1 MAPLK
6 LKLWDGLDP
15 KQRQWALL
23 ALLLGTG
30 FTVLWAIFALT
41 EKPKPSLAQSAG
53 LPGQQRV
60 TNVGVMAPGQQVNP
74 LDGWLG
80 GAGKDVAQLK
90 QDRDAMLKEK
100 DDQKAFNRDILTK
113 FEQLQQKIMQ
123 PAPLSPPA
131 SVPAAVPAAVV
142 PSTSPANLPPPP
154 AGRSATQGTGFPPG
168 LPPGLLDTPAVGLMR
183 VSLRDPAAKT
193 AQSSPPAR
201 ASATVSGPGAGE
213 NSETQ
218 GKTLDNYIPISFT
231 RAVLLGGLDAPTG
244 GQAQSNP
251 HPVLLRLD
259 DNAILP
265 NRFRAQVRE
274 CFVIGAGYGDISS
287 ERAYIRTERLACV
300 RRDGSALE
308 VKIKGSI
315 FDETGKVGVRG
326 RLVTK
331 QGQVLANALLAGV
344 ISGIGYGVQNQFTTF
359 STSPFGQV
367 ATTDP
372 SKAFE
377 AGMSAGVGRAMDR
390 LAQYYITLAEK
401 TFPIIEVDAGRSV
414 DVVLT
419 EGVVIDG
426 PLTTAGAAARPTG
439 DATRGRA
446 PRYEEVANDAE
457 D

>member
-6 LKLWDGLDP
+6 LESWDALDP
-15 KQRQWALL
+15 KRKQWALL
-23 ALLLGTG
+23 VLLLGAG
-30 FTVLWAIFALT
+30 FTILWAIFALT
-41 EKPKPSLAQSAG
+41 DKPRPVPSHG

-74 LDGWLG
+74 LDSWLG

-100 DDQKAFNRDILTK
+100 EDQKAFNRDILAK
-113 FEQLQQKIMQ
+113 FEQLQQKLTQ
-123 PAPLSPPA
+123 PATPMPPPA
-131 SVPAAVPAAVV
+131 ALPAPVP
-142 PSTSPANLPPPP
+142 PSASPANLPQP
-154 AGRSATQGTGFPPG
+154 RSAVQGIGYPPG
-168 LPPGLLDTPAVGLMR
+168 APPVLAEPQGIGLMR
-183 VSLRDPAAKT
+183 VSLRDAAARIAQANVPAT
-193 AQSSPPAR
+193 APASSPSSGTNESNPA
-201 ASATVSGPGAGE
+201 PGR
-213 NSETQ
+213 
-218 GKTLDNYIPISFT
+218 TLDNYLPISFT
-231 RAVLLGGLDAPTG
+231 RAILLGGLDAPTG
-244 GQAQSNP
+244 GQAQANP

-259 DNAILP
+259 DNAVLP
-265 NRFRAQVRE
+265 NRFRGEVRE

-300 RRDGSALE
+300 RHDGSALE

-315 FDETGKVGVRG
+315 FDETGKVGVKG

-344 ISGIGYGVQNQFTTF
+344 ISGIGYGFQNQYTTF
-359 STSPFGQV
+359 TASPFGSL
-367 ATTDP
+367 ATTE
-372 SKAFE
+372 SGKAFE
-377 AGMSAGVGRAMDR
+377 AGLASGVGRAMDR

-419 EGVVIDG
+419 EGVAIDA
-426 PLTTAGAAARPTG
+426 PLASTGAATR
-439 DATRGRA
+439 ATREALRPQKA
-446 PRYEEVANDAE
+446 PRYAEVADDAE

>member
-15 KQRQWALL
+15 KQKQWALL

-131 SVPAAVPAAVV
+131 SVPAAVPAAV

-201 ASATVSGPGAGE
+201 ASATVSGAGAGE

>member
-15 KQRQWALL
+15 KQKQWALL

-131 SVPAAVPAAVV
+131 SVPAAVPAAV

-201 ASATVSGPGAGE
+201 ASATVSGAGAGE

-344 ISGIGYGVQNQFTTF
+344 ISGIGYGVQNQFTSF

>member
-6 LKLWDGLDP
+6 FKLWDGLDP
-15 KQRQWALL
+15 KRKQWALL
-23 ALLLGTG
+23 ALLLGAG
-30 FTVLWAIFALT
+30 FTILWAIFALT
-41 EKPKPSLAQSAG
+41 EKPKPSLTQGAG
-53 LPGQQRV
+53 LPGRERV

-74 LDGWLG
+74 LDSWLG

-123 PAPLSPPA
+123 PAPAPLTVPI
-131 SVPAAVPAAVV
+131 PAALPQAVL
-142 PSTSPANLPPPP
+142 PSTSPVNLPPPP
-154 AGRSATQGTGFPPG
+154 ARAATQGTGFPPG
-168 LPPGLLDTPAVGLMR
+168 LPPGPVDAPAVGLMR

-193 AQSSPPAR
+193 AQATPP
-201 ASATVSGPGAGE
+201 ASATVPGAGAGASE
-213 NSETQ
+213 NNETQ

-259 DNAILP
+259 DNATLP

-300 RRDGSALE
+300 RHDGSALE

-344 ISGIGYGVQNQFTTF
+344 ISGVGQGFQNQYTTLT
-359 STSPFGQV
+359 TSPFGQL
-367 ATTDP
+367 AATDP
-372 SKAFE
+372 GHAFE
-377 AGMSAGVGRAMDR
+377 SGLSAGVGRAMDR
-390 LAQYYITLAEK
+390 LAQYYISLAEK

-439 DATRGRA
+439 DATRGQT
-446 PRYEEVANDAE
+446 PHYDQVANDAE

>member
-6 LKLWDGLDP
+6 LKFWDQLEP
-15 KQRQWALL
+15 KRKQWALL
-23 ALLLGTG
+23 ALVLGAG
-30 FTVLWAIFALT
+30 FTILWAIFTLT
-41 EKPKPSLAQSAG
+41 EKPKPTLAQGAG

-74 LDGWLG
+74 LDSWLG

-100 DDQKAFNRDILTK
+100 DDQKAFNRDIMSK
-113 FEQLQQKIMQ
+113 FEQLQQKITGGTQPMP
-123 PAPLSPPA
+123 PAPAPA
-131 SVPAAVPAAVV
+131 VAPQGALPM
-142 PSTSPANLPPPP
+142 TSPANLPLAPPVRP
-154 AGRSATQGTGFPPG
+154 AAQGAGFPPG
-168 LPPGLLDTPAVGLMR
+168 LPPGMSDAPSLGLMR
-183 VSLRDPAAKT
+183 VSLRDAAVKT
-193 AQSSPPAR
+193 AQANAPAR
-201 ASATVSGPGAGE
+201 GPATASGA
-213 NSETQ
+213 SETNEAQ

-300 RRDGSALE
+300 RHDGTALE

-344 ISGIGYGVQNQFTTF
+344 ISGIGYGFQNQFTTF

-372 SKAFE
+372 SHAFE

-390 LAQYYITLAEK
+390 LAQYYISLAEK
-401 TFPIIEVDAGRSV
+401 TFPVIEVDAGRSV

-419 EGVVIDG
+419 EGVAIDS
-426 PLTTAGAAARPTG
+426 PLTTVGAAARATG
-439 DATRGRA
+439 DATRSKV
-446 PRYEEVANDAE
+446 PRYDQVANDAE

>member
-6 LKLWDGLDP
+6 LKFWDALEP
-15 KQRQWALL
+15 KQKQWALL
-23 ALLLGTG
+23 ALLLGSG
-30 FTVLWAIFALT
+30 FTILWAIFTLT
-41 EKPKPSLAQSAG
+41 EKPKPTLAPGAG

-74 LDGWLG
+74 LDSWLG

-100 DDQKAFNRDILTK
+100 DDQKAFNRDILSK
-113 FEQLQQKIMQ
+113 FEQLQQKLTQ
-123 PAPLSPPA
+123 PTQSIVP
-131 SVPAAVPAAVV
+131 VPAATPHAAL
-142 PSTSPANLPPPP
+142 PTTSPANLPPPP
-154 AGRSATQGTGFPPG
+154 PARGAMQGAAFPPG
-168 LPPGLLDTPAVGLMR
+168 APPGLTDTSGLGLMR
-183 VSLRDPAAKT
+183 VSLRDPAAKM
-193 AQSSPPAR
+193 AQANAPTR
-201 ASATVSGPGAGE
+201 ASATASGASAP
-213 NSETQ
+213 ETNEAQ

-265 NRFRAQVRE
+265 NRYRAQVRE

-300 RRDGSALE
+300 RNDGSALE

-315 FDETGKVGVRG
+315 FDETGKVGMKG

-331 QGQVLANALLAGV
+331 QGQVLANALVAGV
-344 ISGIGYGVQNQFTTF
+344 ISGIGQGFQNQYSTLT
-359 STSPFGQV
+359 TSPFGQY
-367 ATTDP
+367 TTTE
-372 SKAFE
+372 SAHAFE
-377 AGMSAGVGRAMDR
+377 AGISGGVGRAMDR
-390 LAQYYITLAEK
+390 LAQYYISLAEK
-401 TFPIIEVDAGRSV
+401 TFPIIEVDAGRTV

-419 EGVVIDG
+419 EGVAIDA
-426 PLTTAGAAARPTG
+426 PLAAAGAAARPAG
-439 DATRGRA
+439 DAIRSRS
-446 PRYEEVANDAE
+446 PRHEKVANDAN

>member
-1 MAPLK
+1 
-6 LKLWDGLDP
+6 
-15 KQRQWALL
+15 
-23 ALLLGTG
+23 
-30 FTVLWAIFALT
+30 
-41 EKPKPSLAQSAG
+41 
-53 LPGQQRV
+53 
-60 TNVGVMAPGQQVNP
+60 
-74 LDGWLG
+74 
-80 GAGKDVAQLK
+80 
-90 QDRDAMLKEK
+90 
-100 DDQKAFNRDILTK
+100 
-113 FEQLQQKIMQ
+113 
-123 PAPLSPPA
+123 
-131 SVPAAVPAAVV
+131 
-142 PSTSPANLPPPP
+142 
-154 AGRSATQGTGFPPG
+154 
-168 LPPGLLDTPAVGLMR
+168 MR

-193 AQSSPPAR
+193 AQASPPGR
-201 ASATVSGPGAGE
+201 ASATVSGAGASE
-213 NSETQ
+213 SLETQ

-344 ISGIGYGVQNQFTTF
+344 ISGIGQGFQNQYTTLT
-359 STSPFGQV
+359 TSPFGQL
-367 ATTDP
+367 AATDP
-372 SKAFE
+372 SHAFE
-377 AGMSAGVGRAMDR
+377 SGISAGVGRAMDR
-390 LAQYYITLAEK
+390 LAQYYISLAEK
-401 TFPIIEVDAGRSV
+401 TFPIIEIDAGRSV

-426 PLTTAGAAARPTG
+426 PLAAAGAAARPTD
-439 DATRGRA
+439 DATRGAKA
-446 PRYEEVANDAE
+446 PRYDQVANDAE

>member
-1 MAPLK
+1 
-6 LKLWDGLDP
+6 
-15 KQRQWALL
+15 
-23 ALLLGTG
+23 
-30 FTVLWAIFALT
+30 
-41 EKPKPSLAQSAG
+41 
-53 LPGQQRV
+53 
-60 TNVGVMAPGQQVNP
+60 
-74 LDGWLG
+74 
-80 GAGKDVAQLK
+80 
-90 QDRDAMLKEK
+90 
-100 DDQKAFNRDILTK
+100 
-113 FEQLQQKIMQ
+113 
-123 PAPLSPPA
+123 
-131 SVPAAVPAAVV
+131 
-142 PSTSPANLPPPP
+142 
-154 AGRSATQGTGFPPG
+154 
-168 LPPGLLDTPAVGLMR
+168 MR
-183 VSLRDPAAKT
+183 VSLRDAAAKT
-193 AQSSPPAR
+193 AQASPPPRVPANVP
-201 ASATVSGPGAGE
+201 APGAGE
-213 NSETQ
+213 NNDTS

-426 PLTTAGAAARPTG
+426 PLTTVGAAARPTG

-446 PRYEEVANDAE
+446 PHYDQVANDAE

>member
-1 MAPLK
+1 MAALK
-6 LKLWDGLDP
+6 LKFWDQLDP
-15 KQRQWALL
+15 KQKQWALL
-23 ALLLGTG
+23 ALLLGAG
-30 FTVLWAIFALT
+30 FTILWAIFTLT
-41 EKPKPSLAQSAG
+41 EKPKPTLAQGAG

-74 LDGWLG
+74 LDSWLG

-100 DDQKAFNRDILTK
+100 DDQKAFNRDIMSK
-113 FEQLQQKIMQ
+113 FEQLQQKITGAAQ
-123 PAPLSPPA
+123 PMPSASAPAVAPQ
-131 SVPAAVPAAVV
+131 AALPM
-142 PSTSPANLPPPP
+142 TSPANLPPAPP
-154 AGRSATQGTGFPPG
+154 ARPAAQLTGFPPG
-168 LPPGLLDTPAVGLMR
+168 LPPGMADAPSLGLMR
-183 VSLRDPAAKT
+183 VSLRDAATKT
-193 AQSSPPAR
+193 AQANAPAR
-201 ASATVSGPGAGE
+201 AAATASGA
-213 NSETQ
+213 SEANEAQ

-244 GQAQSNP
+244 GQSQSNP

-300 RRDGSALE
+300 RNDGTALE

-315 FDETGKVGVRG
+315 FDETGKVGVKG

-331 QGQVLANALLAGV
+331 QGQVLANALVAGV
-344 ISGIGYGVQNQFTTF
+344 ISGIGQGFQNQYTTLT
-359 STSPFGQV
+359 TSPFGQY

-372 SKAFE
+372 SHAFE
-377 AGMSAGVGRAMDR
+377 AGISGGVGRAMDR
-390 LAQYYITLAEK
+390 LAQYYISLAEK
-401 TFPIIEVDAGRSV
+401 TFPVIEVDAGRSV

-419 EGVVIDG
+419 EGVAIDA
-426 PLTTAGAAARPTG
+426 PLTTVGAAARPAG
-439 DATRGRA
+439 DATRGKV
-446 PRYEEVANDAE
+446 PRYEQVANDAE

>member
-6 LKLWDGLDP
+6 LKFWEALEP
-15 KQRQWALL
+15 RQKQWALL
-23 ALLLGTG
+23 ALLLGAG
-30 FTVLWAIFALT
+30 FTLLWAIFALT
-41 EKPKPSLAQSAG
+41 EKPKPSLAPGAG
-53 LPGQQRV
+53 GSGQQRV

-74 LDGWLG
+74 LDSWLG

-90 QDRDAMLKEK
+90 QDRDAMLKDK
-100 DDQKAFNRDILTK
+100 DEQKAFNRDLLAK
-113 FEQLQQKIMQ
+113 FEQLQQKLTQ
-123 PAPLSPPA
+123 AQSPAPPA
-131 SVPAAVPAAVV
+131 TPAALP

-154 AGRSATQGTGFPPG
+154 LPSRTGSQAAGYPPG
-168 LPPGLLDTPAVGLMR
+168 VPPGMGEPPALGLTR
-183 VSLRDPAAKT
+183 VTLREASVKT
-193 AQSSPPAR
+193 AQAAPARPPAGPAGS
-201 ASATVSGPGAGE
+201 ASASEPGE
-213 NSETQ
+213 PQ
-218 GKTLDNYIPISFT
+218 LRTLDNYIPISFT

-244 GQAQSNP
+244 GQAQANP

-287 ERAYIRTERLACV
+287 ERAYIRTERLACI
-300 RRDGSALE
+300 RHDGTALE

-315 FDETGKVGVRG
+315 FDETGKVGMKG

-344 ISGIGYGVQNQFTTF
+344 ISGVGYGFQNSYTTF
-359 STSPFGQV
+359 STTPFGAV
-367 ATTDP
+367 TTTEP
-372 SKAFE
+372 SHAFE
-377 AGMSAGVGRAMDR
+377 AGLAAGVGRAMDR
-390 LAQYYITLAEK
+390 LAQYYISLAEK

-419 EGVVIDG
+419 EGVVIDA
-426 PLTTAGAAARPTG
+426 PLTVGAAARPMR
-439 DATRGRA
+439 DVPQGRRQ
-446 PRYEEVANDAE
+446 RYQQVTNDAE

>member
-1 MAPLK
+1 MASLK
-6 LKLWDGLDP
+6 LKLWDTLDP
-15 KQRQWALL
+15 KRKQWVLL
-23 ALLLGTG
+23 ILLLGAA
-30 FTVLWAIFALT
+30 FTILWAIFALT
-41 EKPKPSLAQSAG
+41 EKPKPSLAQGAG
-53 LPGQQRV
+53 AAGQQRV

-74 LDGWLG
+74 LDSWLG

-113 FEQLQQKIMQ
+113 FEQLQQKITQ
-123 PAPLSPPA
+123 APPAAAPPAPAPLAVSPG
-131 SVPAAVPAAVV
+131 VPS
-142 PSTSPANLPPPP
+142 STSPANLPPP
-154 AGRSATQGTGFPPG
+154 ATARSVTQGTAFPPGFPPG
-168 LPPGLLDTPAVGLMR
+168 LVDSPSLGLTR
-183 VSLRDPAAKT
+183 VSLRDATRTAAQ
-193 AQSSPPAR
+193 AAAPGR
-201 ASATVSGPGAGE
+201 APATVSGGSA
-213 NSETQ
+213 SEPNESQ
-218 GKTLDNYIPISFT
+218 VKTLDNYIPISFT

-300 RRDGSALE
+300 RHGGSALE

-344 ISGIGYGVQNQFTTF
+344 ISGIGYGFQNQFTTF

-390 LAQYYITLAEK
+390 LAQYYISLAEK
-401 TFPIIEVDAGRSV
+401 TFPVIEVDAGRSV

-419 EGVVIDG
+419 EGVVLDA
-426 PLTTAGAAARPTG
+426 PLTSAGAAGPTS
-439 DATRGRA
+439 DAVRSRV
-446 PRYEEVANDAE
+446 PRYKQVADDAE

>member
-1 MAPLK
+1 
-6 LKLWDGLDP
+6 
-15 KQRQWALL
+15 
-23 ALLLGTG
+23 
-30 FTVLWAIFALT
+30 
-41 EKPKPSLAQSAG
+41 
-53 LPGQQRV
+53 
-60 TNVGVMAPGQQVNP
+60 
-74 LDGWLG
+74 
-80 GAGKDVAQLK
+80 
-90 QDRDAMLKEK
+90 
-100 DDQKAFNRDILTK
+100 
-113 FEQLQQKIMQ
+113 
-123 PAPLSPPA
+123 
-131 SVPAAVPAAVV
+131 
-142 PSTSPANLPPPP
+142 
-154 AGRSATQGTGFPPG
+154 
-168 LPPGLLDTPAVGLMR
+168 
-183 VSLRDPAAKT
+183 VSLRDATKT
-193 AQSSPPAR
+193 AQAAAPGR
-201 ASATVSGPGAGE
+201 ASATLSGGSA
-213 NSETQ
+213 SESNEAQ
-218 GKTLDNYIPISFT
+218 VKTLDNYIPISFT

-287 ERAYIRTERLACV
+287 ERAYIRTERLSCV
-300 RRDGSALE
+300 RHDSSALE

-344 ISGIGYGVQNQFTTF
+344 ISGIGYGFQNQFTTF

-390 LAQYYITLAEK
+390 LAQYYISLAEK
-401 TFPIIEVDAGRSV
+401 TFPVIEVDAGRSV

-419 EGVVIDG
+419 EGVVLDA
-426 PLTTAGAAARPTG
+426 PLTTAGPADPTS
-439 DATRGRA
+439 DAVRSRV
-446 PRYEEVANDAE
+446 PRYKQVANDAE